1 MKQADRRV
9 FGQVCRD
16 TARAA
21 RLIAAV
27 FAALLV
33 VFDQAAAEP
42 QASGDAGLILYNGKI
57 VTVDQGFRIAQ
68 AVAVKGDRIVGVGS
82 DADVR
87 KLASSDAKMI
97 DLKGKTVLPGLMDS
111 HVHATGASMYEFD
124 HEVPEMETMADV
136 LAYVKSRA
144 ALIDDGEWIRVRQ
157 VFITRLREQRYPTR
171 EELDRAAPK
180 NPVYFSTGP
189 DASLNS
195 LALKLSGIDKD
206 FKITDGKPGRI
217 ERDPKTDVPTGIIRS
232 AGRFVAYK
240 SSEKPPTH
248 EDQLRHLKALLADY
262 NKVGLTSI
270 ADRDASDGAVE
281 LYRELKERD
290 ELTCRVFINLS
301 VNAQDSIEDIK
312 ARILKAA
319 KSPLHEYNNMLWLRG
334 IKTYLDGGML
344 TGSAYMLDPWGV
356 SKVYSINDPE
366 YRGMRYIEPSKLFQ
380 IAKLA
385 LENDLQPTSHSV
397 GNGAVH
403 ALIEAYEE
411 INNSFPVRDKRPC
424 ITHCNFMTQE
434 AIDKMAKLGIVAD
447 LQPAWLE
454 RDGATLTKHFGDA
467 RLDYFQPYKSLF
479 EKGVV
484 VGGGSDHMQKI
495 GGLRSINPYNPFFG
509 MWITLARQP
518 RWTDQALHPEQRITR
533 EQAIRLYTI
542 NNAHLMFQEK
552 QKGSLENG
560 KLADLIVLDRDI
572 LTCPVE
578 QVKDIQVEQTYL
590 GGKLVYAA
598 K

>member
-1 MKQADRRV
+1 MKIDLRV
-9 FGQVCRD
+9 
-16 TARAA
+16 AA
-21 RLIAAV
+21 FRCAITL
-27 FAALLV
+27 ALLCV
-33 VFDQAAAEP
+33 CFTVAVAQTAANA
-42 QASGDAGLILYNGKI
+42 DLILYNGKI
-57 VTVDQGFRIAQ
+57 ITVDDDFAIAQ
-68 AVAVKGDRIVGVGS
+68 AVAVKDDRIIAVGS
-82 DADVR
+82 NGEVR
-87 KLASSDAKMI
+87 KLASSSTRSI

-111 HVHATGASMYEFD
+111 HVHSTGASMYEFD
-124 HEVPEMETMADV
+124 HEVPEMESIEDV

-144 ALIDDGEWIRVRQ
+144 DVLDDGEWIRVQQ
-157 VFITRLREQRYPTR
+157 VFITRLRDQRYPTR
-171 EELDRAAPK
+171 EELDRVAPK

-189 DASLNS
+189 DASLNT

-206 FKITDGKPGRI
+206 FKITDGKPGLI
-217 ERDPKTDVPTGIIRS
+217 ERDSKTGEPTGIVRS
-232 AGRFVAYK
+232 AGRFVAAK
-240 SSEKPPTH
+240 SSEKSPSH
-248 EDQLRHLKALLADY
+248 EDRRRRLKQLLADY

-270 ADRDASDGAVE
+270 ADRAASDGAVE
-281 LYRELKERD
+281 LYRELKERG
-290 ELTCRVFINLS
+290 ELTCRVFVSLS
-301 VNAQDSIEDIK
+301 VNAQDSLEEIETRIK
-312 ARILKAA
+312 RAA
-319 KSPLHEYNNMLWLRG
+319 ANPLHEYDTMLWLRG
-334 IKTYLDGGML
+334 IKTFLDGGML

-356 SKVYSINDPE
+356 SKVYSIDDPE
-366 YRGMRYIEPSKLFQ
+366 YRGMRYIEPGKLYQ

-385 LENDLQPTSHSV
+385 LQNDLQPTSHSV

-411 INNSFPVRDKRPC
+411 VNNSFPIRDGRPC

-434 AIDKMAKLGIVAD
+434 AIDRMAKLGIVAD

-467 RLDYFQPYKSLF
+467 RLEYFQPYKSLF
-479 EKGVV
+479 EKGVK

-518 RWTDQALHPEQRITR
+518 RWTDKVLHPEQRITR

-542 NNAHLMFQEK
+542 NNAYVMLQERE
-552 QKGSLENG
+552 KGSLETG

-572 LTCPVE
+572 LTCPVD

-590 GGKLVYAA
+590 GGKLVYTAN
-598 K
+598 

>member
-1 MKQADRRV
+1 MRIDVRVQAKARRCV
-9 FGQVCRD
+9 V
-16 TARAA
+16 T
-21 RLIAAV
+21 L
-27 FAALLV
+27 ALLCACCV
-33 VFDQAAAEP
+33 VGLAQT
-42 QASGDAGLILYNGKI
+42 AGSPDLVLYNGKI
-57 VTVDQGFRIAQ
+57 ITVDDDFSITQ
-68 AVAVKGDRIVGVGS
+68 AVAVKGDRIIAVGTNS
-82 DADVR
+82 DVR
-87 KLASSDAKMI
+87 KLASSSTRSI
-97 DLKGKTVLPGLMDS
+97 DLNGKTVLPGLMDS
-111 HVHATGASMYEFD
+111 HVHSTGASMYEFD
-124 HEVPEMETMADV
+124 HTVPEMESIDDV

-144 ALIDDGEWIRVRQ
+144 DVLDDGEWVRVRQ
-157 VFITRLREQRYPTR
+157 VFITRLRDQRYPTR
-171 EELDRAAPK
+171 EELDGVAPK

-217 ERDPKTDVPTGIIRS
+217 ERDANTGEPTGIIRS

-240 SSEKPPTH
+240 SSERSPSK
-248 EDQLRHLKALLADY
+248 EDELRRLKELLADY

-270 ADRDASDGAVE
+270 ADRNVSDKGIE
-281 LYRELKERD
+281 LYRELKKRD
-290 ELTCRVFINLS
+290 DLTCRVFLS
-301 VNAQDSIEDIK
+301 LALNAQDSLEEIE
-312 ARILKAA
+312 ARINKAA
-319 KSPLHEYNNMLWLRG
+319 SSPLHKYDDMLWLRG
-334 IKTYLDGGML
+334 IKTFLDGGML

-356 SKVYSINDPE
+356 SKVYSIDDPE
-366 YRGMRYIEPSKLFQ
+366 YRGMRYIEPGKLYQ

-385 LENDLQPTSHSV
+385 LKNDLQPTSHSV

-411 INNSFPVRDKRPC
+411 VNNSFPIRDGRPC

-434 AIDKMAKLGIVAD
+434 AIDRMAKLGIVAD

-467 RLDYFQPYKSLF
+467 RLEYFQPYKSLF
-479 EKGVV
+479 EEGVV
-484 VGGGSDHMQKI
+484 AGGGSDHMQKI

-518 RWTDQALHPEQRITR
+518 RWTDKALHPEQRITR

-542 NNAHLMFQEK
+542 NNAYVMLQEK
-552 QKGSLENG
+552 EKGSLETG
-560 KLADLIVLDRDI
+560 KLADMIVLDRDI

-590 GGKLVYAA
+590 GGKLVYEVN
-598 K
+598 

>member
-1 MKQADRRV
+1 MRIDVRVQAKARRCV
-9 FGQVCRD
+9 V
-16 TARAA
+16 T
-21 RLIAAV
+21 L
-27 FAALLV
+27 ALLCACCV
-33 VFDQAAAEP
+33 VGLAQT
-42 QASGDAGLILYNGKI
+42 AGSPDLVLYNGKI
-57 VTVDQGFRIAQ
+57 ITVDDDFSITQ
-68 AVAVKGDRIVGVGS
+68 AVAVKGDRIIAVGTNS
-82 DADVR
+82 DVR
-87 KLASSDAKMI
+87 KLASSSTRSI
-97 DLKGKTVLPGLMDS
+97 DLNGKTVLPGLMDS
-111 HVHATGASMYEFD
+111 HVHSTGASMYEFD
-124 HEVPEMETMADV
+124 HTVPEMESIDDV

-144 ALIDDGEWIRVRQ
+144 DVLDDGEWVRVRQ
-157 VFITRLREQRYPTR
+157 VFITRLRDQRYPTR
-171 EELDRAAPK
+171 EELDGVAPK

-217 ERDPKTDVPTGIIRS
+217 ERDANTGEPTGIIRS

-240 SSEKPPTH
+240 SSERSPSK
-248 EDQLRHLKALLADY
+248 EDELRRLKELLADY

-270 ADRDASDGAVE
+270 ADRNVSDKGIE
-281 LYRELKERD
+281 LYRELKKRD
-290 ELTCRVFINLS
+290 DLTCRVFLS
-301 VNAQDSIEDIK
+301 LALNAQDSLEEIE
-312 ARILKAA
+312 ARINKAA
-319 KSPLHEYNNMLWLRG
+319 SSPLHKYDDMLWLRG
-334 IKTYLDGGML
+334 IKTFLDGGML

-356 SKVYSINDPE
+356 SKVYSIDDPE
-366 YRGMRYIEPSKLFQ
+366 YRGMRYIEPGKLYQ

-385 LENDLQPTSHSV
+385 LKNDLQPTSHSV

-403 ALIEAYEE
+403 ALIDAYEE
-411 INNSFPVRDKRPC
+411 VNNSFPIRDGRPC

-434 AIDKMAKLGIVAD
+434 AIDRMAKLGIVAD

-467 RLDYFQPYKSLF
+467 RLEYFQPYKSLF
-479 EKGVV
+479 EEGVV
-484 VGGGSDHMQKI
+484 AGGGSDHMQKI

-518 RWTDQALHPEQRITR
+518 RWTDKALHPEQRITR

-542 NNAHLMFQEK
+542 NNAYVMLQEK
-552 QKGSLENG
+552 EKGSLETG
-560 KLADLIVLDRDI
+560 KLADMIVLDRDI

-590 GGKLVYAA
+590 GGKLVYEVN
-598 K
+598 

>member
-1 MKQADRRV
+1 MRMDVRV
-9 FGQVCRD
+9 
-16 TARAA
+16 AA
-21 RLIAAV
+21 LRCAITFALLCACFSAAV
-27 FAALLV
+27 AQTAANA
-33 VFDQAAAEP
+33 D
-42 QASGDAGLILYNGKI
+42 LILYNGKI
-57 VTVDQGFRIAQ
+57 VTVNDDFAIAQ
-68 AVAVKGDRIVGVGS
+68 AVAVKDDRIIAVGS
-82 DADVR
+82 NSEVR
-87 KLASSDAKMI
+87 KLASSSTRSI
-97 DLKGKTVLPGLMDS
+97 DLQGKTVLPGLMDS
-111 HVHATGASMYEFD
+111 HVHSTGASMYEFD
-124 HEVPEMETMADV
+124 HEVPEMESIEDV

-144 ALIDDGEWIRVRQ
+144 DVLDDGQWIRVRQ
-157 VFITRLREQRYPTR
+157 VFITRLRDQRYPTR
-171 EELDRAAPK
+171 EELDRVAPK

-189 DASLNS
+189 DASLS
-195 LALKLSGIDKD
+195 TLALKLSGIDKD
-206 FKITDGKPGRI
+206 FKITDGQPGRI
-217 ERDPKTDVPTGIIRS
+217 ERASNGEPTGIIRS

-248 EDQLRHLKALLADY
+248 EDRRRRLKQLLADY

-270 ADRDASDGAVE
+270 ADRAASDGAVE
-281 LYRELKERD
+281 LYRELKERG
-290 ELTCRVFINLS
+290 ELTCRVFVSLS
-301 VNAQDSIEDIK
+301 VNAQASLEEIETRIK
-312 ARILKAA
+312 KAA
-319 KSPLHEYNNMLWLRG
+319 ENPLHEYDTMLWLRG
-334 IKTYLDGGML
+334 IKTFLDGGML

-356 SKVYSINDPE
+356 SKVYSIEDPE
-366 YRGMRYIEPSKLFQ
+366 YRGMRYIEPGKLYQ

-385 LENDLQPTSHSV
+385 LQNDLQPTSHSV

-411 INNSFPVRDKRPC
+411 VNNSFPIRDGRPC

-434 AIDKMAKLGIVAD
+434 AIDRMAKLGIVAD

-467 RLDYFQPYKSLF
+467 RLEYFQPYKSLF
-479 EKGVV
+479 EQGVP

-518 RWTDQALHPEQRITR
+518 RWTDKVLHPEQRITR

-542 NNAHLMFQEK
+542 NNAYIMLQERE
-552 QKGSLENG
+552 KGSLETG

-572 LTCPVE
+572 LTCPVD

-590 GGKLVYAA
+590 GGKLVYEAE
-598 K
+598 

>member
-1 MKQADRRV
+1 M
-9 FGQVCRD
+9 CRG
-16 TARAA
+16 TACRA
-21 RLIAAV
+21 RLIAAAFV
-27 FAALLV
+27 ALLGSPFPV
-33 VFDQAAAEP
+33 VGEP
-42 QASGDAGLILYNGKI
+42 QASGDADLVLYNGKI
-57 VTVDQGFRIAQ
+57 VTVDADFRIAQ
-68 AVAVKGDRIVGVGS
+68 AVAINADRIVAVGS
-82 DADVR
+82 DAEVR
-87 KLASSDAKMI
+87 KLAGAGAAMV

-111 HVHATGASMYEFD
+111 HVHSTGASMYEFD

-136 LAYVKSRA
+136 LAYVNARA
-144 ALIDDGEWIRVRQ
+144 DLLEDGEWIRVRQ

-171 EELDRAAPK
+171 EELDRAAPR

-217 ERDPKTDVPTGIIRS
+217 ERDANTGEPTGIIRS

-240 SSEKPPTH
+240 SSEKPPTKA
-248 EDQLRHLKALLADY
+248 DRRRRLKELLADY
-262 NKVGLTSI
+262 NEVGITSI
-270 ADRDASDGAVE
+270 ADRSASDGAVE
-281 LYRELKERD
+281 LYSELRD
-290 ELTCRVFINLS
+290 SKELTCRVFLSLS
-301 VNAQDSIEDIK
+301 VDAQDSIEEIK
-312 ARILKAA
+312 ARIRKAA
-319 KSPLHEYNNMLWLRG
+319 SSPLHEYNNMLWLRG
-334 IKTYLDGGML
+334 IKTFLDGGML

-356 SKVYSINDPE
+356 SKVYSITDPE
-366 YRGMRYIEPSKLFQ
+366 YRGMRYIEPGKLYQ

-411 INNSFPVRDKRPC
+411 INNSMPIRDKRPC
-424 ITHCNFMTQE
+424 ITHCNFMTKE
-434 AIDKMAKLGIVAD
+434 AIERMAKLGIVAD

-454 RDGATLTKHFGDA
+454 RDGATLTKHFGDK
-467 RLDYFQPYKSLF
+467 RLTYFQPYKSLF
-479 EKGVV
+479 EQGVV
-484 VGGGSDHMQKI
+484 IGGGSDHMQKI

-518 RWTDQALHPEQRITR
+518 RWTDEVLHPEQRITR
-533 EQAIRLYTI
+533 EQAIRLYSI

-552 QKGSLENG
+552 EKGSLEKG

-578 QVKDIQVEQTYL
+578 QVKDIQVTQTYL
-590 GGKLVYAA
+590 GGKLVYETD
-598 K
+598 

>member
-42 QASGDAGLILYNGKI
+42 QASGDVGLILYNGKI

-144 ALIDDGEWIRVRQ
+144 ALIDDAEWIRVRQ

-217 ERDPKTDVPTGIIRS
+217 ERNPKTDVPTGIIRS

-240 SSEKPPTH
+240 SSEKQPSH
-248 EDQLRHLKALLADY
+248 QDRLSRLKALLADY

-356 SKVYSINDPE
+356 SKVYSIDDPE
-366 YRGMRYIEPSKLFQ
+366 YRGMRYIEPGKLYQ

-397 GNGAVH
+397 GSGAVQ
-403 ALIEAYEE
+403 ALIDAYEE
-411 INNSFPVRDKRPC
+411 VNSSLPIGDSRPC